1 MGKFMN
7 WVLALTL
14 AIFVWA
20 PVAHAANPYS
30 AAYAVND
37 SIITHFDISQRV
49 KLLGALGVQSRNVQ
63 QDAVEQLIDDR
74 LKVRAAGIYGLE
86 ISDEMLT
93 SGLAGIAASQNT
105 TSEALWAKARSRGVS
120 RQAFDDYFGAQLIWR
135 SLVQRRFRQA
145 ADPTSVELDNAIN
158 VAAAVTQQTI
168 LLAEIAL
175 PFAERGEAATIAFA
189 DRLARDLNNGAS
201 FEAAVKNFSRS
212 RTAEN
217 GGQIGWLAPERLPAA
232 IAAKVVGLS
241 TGQVSEPVRISTGV
255 ILLKVVASRTVSSAL
270 QKTVSVEYAVLDFSG
285 KPDAISSATN
295 KRRDL
300 DECSTA
306 RSAPEGFGPRSGLFG
321 PTAINDVPAD
331 IALSLARLMPG
342 KSEVIT
348 NGDNVL
354 LVQLCDRTTD
364 LSAPVTAQLSSN
376 LFGQKL
382 GKLAEGY
389 ALELR
394 RTAIIEQR

>member
-1 MGKFMN
+1 MGKYLN
-7 WVLALTL
+7 WVLTLTL
-14 AIFVWA
+14 VIFAWA

-37 SIITHFDISQRV
+37 SIITHFDISERV
-49 KLLGALGVQSRNVQ
+49 KLLRALGAQSRNIQ
-63 QDAVEQLIDDR
+63 QDAIDQLIDDR
-74 LKVRAAGIYGLE
+74 LKIRAAGTFGMA
-86 ISDEMLT
+86 ISDASLAR
-93 SGLAGIAASQNT
+93 GLAGIAASQDT
-105 TSEALWAKARSRGVS
+105 TTDALWAKARARGVS
-120 RQAFDDYFGAQLIWR
+120 RQAFEDYYSAQLIWR
-135 SLVQRRFRQA
+135 ELVQRRFRQA

-158 VAAAVTQQTI
+158 VAAAVTQKTI

-189 DRLARDLNNGAS
+189 ERLARDLNNGAS
-201 FEAAVKNFSRS
+201 FEAAVQNFSRS
-212 RTAEN
+212 RTAAN

-241 TGQVSEPVRISTGV
+241 SGQVSDPVRVSTGV
-255 ILLKVVASRTVSSAL
+255 ILLKVIASRTVSSAL

-285 KPDAISSATN
+285 QSSAISSAT
-295 KRRDL
+295 RMQRGL
-300 DECSTA
+300 DECSAA
-306 RSAPEGFGPRSGLFG
+306 RSSADDFGPLSGLFG
-321 PTAINDVPAD
+321 PTSVNSVPAD

-342 KSEVIT
+342 KSEIIT
-348 NGDNVL
+348 NGDSVL
-354 LVQLCDRTTD
+354 LIQLCNRTTD
-364 LSAPVTAQLSSN
+364 LSEPIKAQLSNN

-389 ALELR
+389 LLELR

>member
-1 MGKFMN
+1 MGKFLN
-7 WVLALTL
+7 WMLTL
-14 AIFVWA
+14 TLVIFAWA

-37 SIITHFDISQRV
+37 SIITHFDISERV
-49 KLLGALGVQSRNVQ
+49 KLLRALGVPSRNIQ
-63 QDAVEQLIDDR
+63 QDAIDQLIDDR
-74 LKVRAAGIYGLE
+74 LKIRAARTFGIT
-86 ISDEMLT
+86 ISDT
-93 SGLAGIAASQNT
+93 SLARGLAGVAASQNT
-105 TSEALWAKARSRGVS
+105 TAEALWAKARARGVS
-120 RQAFDDYFGAQLIWR
+120 RQAYDDYYTAQLIWR
-135 SLVQRRFRQA
+135 DLVQRRFRQA

-189 DRLARDLNNGAS
+189 ERLARDLNNGAS
-201 FEAAVKNFSRS
+201 FEAAVQNFSRS
-212 RTAEN
+212 RTAAN

-241 TGQVSEPVRISTGV
+241 SGQVSDPVRVSTGV
-255 ILLKVVASRTVSSAL
+255 ILLKVIASRTVSSAL

-285 KPDAISSATN
+285 QSGAISSATSMQ
-295 KRRDL
+295 RGL

-306 RSAPEGFGPRSGLFG
+306 RSSADDFGPLSGLFG
-321 PTAINDVPAD
+321 PTSVNNVPVD

-342 KSEVIT
+342 KSEIIT
-348 NGDNVL
+348 NGDSVL
-354 LVQLCDRTTD
+354 LIQLCNRTTD
-364 LSAPVTAQLSSN
+364 LSEPIKAQLSNN

-389 ALELR
+389 LLELR